1 MVVMRCA
8 LDVVMV
14 VHRLYRATM
23 GQARLS
29 SAYGVRGSR
38 SYTFVMVVVMVM
50 MTESKSIRMGILD
63 WRVKSLLVM
72 LRMVVVMT
80 RRVSVLATFSTS
92 HACRCPSAI
101 VAIIIKDVAFVL
113 DSFRLPTLLRANPP
127 HHFTVL
133 WAVLAIVWQGASA
146 QRR

>member
-8 LDVVMV
+8 LGVVMV

-50 MTESKSIRMGILD
+50 MTE
-63 WRVKSLLVM
+63 LVM